1 MVLGLAAGAAGGLQT
16 SSSSAATGGT
26 SESGKSVISVGGFPT
41 NLEAIVNAVQ
51 GGGSSRTGGSVVS
64 QPSYLAPVN
73 NSDTGF
79 GITIPGFNAGLN
91 VSPILIVGAAAAVFV
106 IPLLLRKR

>member
-1 MVLGLAAGAAGGLQT
+1 MVLGLAAGAAGGLNT

-51 GGGSSRTGGSVVS
+51 GGGSSRTGGTAIS
-64 QPSYLAPVN
+64 QPSYLKPV

-91 VSPILIVGAAAAVFV
+91 VSPVLIVGAAAAVFL
-106 IPLLLRKR
+106 IPMLLKRRA